1 MSQFDL
7 VNKKAKFDYFKDM
20 KKVLSGYY

>member
-20 KKVLSGYY
+20 KKVLVCYY